1 MKQGVL
7 IISHGSKDAGWTELV
22 DDAVRQLTLLQPA
35 LVEASFLENVE
46 GRGIQ
51 DGIDRLEAAGVTDI
65 LAIPLFVSAGSTH
78 VDEIGY
84 ALGAKPSPEKET
96 DLAPFR
102 ISARLHFGSPLH
114 DDPLLADMVWDKVKS
129 FSEDLSREVILL
141 IGHGSRHDGF
151 LQRWEQGLG
160 TLAER
165 VQTISG
171 VAKADYA
178 LLNPDQVK
186 ERASYWREQG
196 YRVIAV
202 PLFLSAGYFTN
213 VVIPKRLDGVEVIYS
228 GERTL
233 LPHPLLHTW
242 IERQVAAMQQDVIS
256 RSYESTDSRM
266 NNRSSI

>member
-7 IISHGSKDAGWTELV
+7 IISHGSRDSGWTALV
-22 DDAVRQLTLLQPA
+22 DEAVGQLTFPFST
-35 LVEASFLENVE
+35 LVEASFLENVQ

-114 DDPLLADMVWDKVKS
+114 DDPLLAHMVWDKVKS
-129 FSEDLSREVILL
+129 FSENLSREVILL

-151 LQRWEQGLG
+151 LQRWEQGFG
-160 TLAER
+160 ALAER
-165 VQTISG
+165 VQAISG
-171 VAKADYA
+171 VARADYA

-186 ERASYWREQG
+186 DRASYWRDEG

-213 VVIPKRLDGVEVIYS
+213 VEIPKRLDGVEVIYS
-228 GERTL
+228 GDRTL

-242 IERQVAAMQQDVIS
+242 MERQVASMQEHLNS
-256 RSYESTDSRM
+256 RS
-266 NNRSSI
+266 